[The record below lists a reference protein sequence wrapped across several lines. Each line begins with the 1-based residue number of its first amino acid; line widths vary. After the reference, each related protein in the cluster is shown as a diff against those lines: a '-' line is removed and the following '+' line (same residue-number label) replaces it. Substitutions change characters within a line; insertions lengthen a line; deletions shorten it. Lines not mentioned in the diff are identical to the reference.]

1 MEGIMFEIK
10 KSILIDAPIEKVFGF
25 MENPT
30 NLPEIWPSMIEV
42 TNVRKNDKVWN
53 LFDWVYKMGGMKING
68 HSETVELTQNKSIT
82 TESTEGIQSH
92 FDWHF
97 EEIEGKTQVNMECKY
112 SIPIP
117 LVGKMAEKFLRK
129 LNEHEAETTLAN
141 LKARME
147 E

>member
-1 MEGIMFEIK
+1 MFEIK

-25 MENPT
+25 MEDPT

-53 LFDWVYKMGGMKING
+53 SFDWVYKMGGMKING

-82 TESTEGIQSH
+82 TESTEGIQSR

-97 EEIEGKTQVNMECKY
+97 KEIEGKTQLEVISKY
-112 SIPIP
+112 SIPVA
-117 LVGKMAEKFLRK
+117 LVGKIAEKIVRK
-129 LNEHEAETTLAN
+129 LNEHEAEVLLAN